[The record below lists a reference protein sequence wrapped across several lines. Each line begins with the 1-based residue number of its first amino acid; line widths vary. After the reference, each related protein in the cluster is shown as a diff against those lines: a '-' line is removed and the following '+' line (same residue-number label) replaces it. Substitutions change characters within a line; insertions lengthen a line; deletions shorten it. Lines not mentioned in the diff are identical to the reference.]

1 MFFHFILDF
10 AFLKTQNFSSLQDAA
25 IDISQ
30 PIQIIST
37 YKLYKDPA
45 GCSGM
50 PCPVL
55 DQLGKKSTAIEV
67 KQYSNNFGVNDVI
80 E

>member
-1 MFFHFILDF
+1 M
-10 AFLKTQNFSSLQDAA
+10 
-25 IDISQ
+25 
-30 PIQIIST
+30 IST